1 MSNDKKDITAT
12 ARVRVTIEVPTSNWS
27 KDCTVEQIMNQA
39 EREASN
45 AVQNHI
51 GSKQGWRIVGEPEV
65 VATFG
70 VRS

>member
-1 MSNDKKDITAT
+1 MTKPKNDITAT
-12 ARVRVTIEVPTSNWS
+12 ARVRITIEVPTSNWG

-45 AVQNHI
+45 AVQNYI
-51 GSKQGWRIVGEPEV
+51 SSKQGWRIVGEPEV